1 MEQNLNEQH
10 NMYDDVFLETPIN
23 DIKEDVFGINPYAE
37 QLYFAIKKGARF
49 IAVDG
54 KHGSGKSSL
63 INMTKNLIKN
73 TEKRRKFVKQKDFF
87 VNINFLNINE
97 TSPYTI
103 KKILEKEKEE
113 YTEPKQI
120 ENDESSKKMSLDRI
134 KEKNENCILTD
145 EINIVDKYHRYFV
158 NQVANDLYK
167 NPYSVERLFYNNFI
181 TYSTS
186 GLKSHQK
193 YKIII
198 DKLLLVLI
206 SFVSLY
212 LLYSGLFKSFVQFN
226 GLYDFATKI
235 IPYVLFLILVLII
248 LYGYGFYKP
257 TKTELSPMLEIDKC
271 RNNLCKVLFNLIPK
285 GSNVY
290 FIIDDLDR
298 IEEKLQLPII
308 SLLYN
313 EYYPLDQVINNIN
326 LKFIFMIDINKLN
339 ASDNTIN
346 ANKLFDYII
355 NVSNNQTVILRSYI
369 ERMIQNNKTLTEI
382 FSELK
387 STDYIIGL
395 IVNYYSKIRDIKHL
409 LNRMI
414 MKYAYLR
421 SQKYENINRE
431 QLLIISVLA
440 GLEDIDKLNEILDI
454 IVNQPSHQI
463 LDNGS
468 VSYKIINE
476 AFGKKLIDNNYY
488 IYLYNFIDVN
498 DLLNPNEQFIYNI
511 ANKVYY
517 SKEDD
522 WIKAYKIMDYED
534 ISFSK
539 LYNQI
544 YKYLSNDGKLLML
557 GNSKFC
563 HYVNVTYSLQD
574 IVVKDIYKNRF
585 IHLSFS
591 NIYNED
597 ESLFFFEGEKE
608 TLDNYYHEYIEKV
621 EGEDLEEKEKLISE
635 LKKFITSMKWNIKY
649 FNLSEILDSISI
661 EKDLFDLLYNQKIN
675 EVSVVFEMILK
686 GNLKWTSIKD
696 FINDNIIN
704 DILNIKEAEFRIN
717 IEENILNEGF
727 SFKIMLDIICR
738 EREKF
743 SNINLYLKNLNIM
756 ENKIIGLE
764 ELFEIIK
771 KYDYNELLDK
781 HIIYH
786 LDANSKKVVN
796 FFKKYELKL
805 SKKILDKL
813 NSISVVYSYNK
824 FYNDLFLKEKYY
836 KLYIYSKAMEL
847 HSFTVEK
854 KLIKKKGYLDGI
866 IEIYICMDISFR
878 NYEFTDDYRKVIL
891 ENLVLNNII
900 FSENDFWKIL
910 ILIPEINNYSIAI
923 KFFNRI
929 KELDLLSLFC
939 KYCLHECRNLKF
951 LEMLSIYVSEF
962 GDKVDKSIVTRTKN
976 KLKKELV

>member
-120 ENDESSKKMSLDRI
+120 ENDEFSKKMSLDRI

-257 TKTELSPMLEIDKC
+257 TKTELSPMLDIDKC
-271 RNNLCKVLFNLIPK
+271 RNNLCKVLFNVIPK

-387 STDYIIGL
+387 SKDYIIGL

-414 MKYAYLR
+414 MKYAYLK

-468 VSYKIINE
+468 ASDKIINE

-522 WIKAYKIMDYED
+522 CGFMS
-534 ISFSK
+534 SF
-539 LYNQI
+539 
-544 YKYLSNDGKLLML
+544 
-557 GNSKFC
+557 
-563 HYVNVTYSLQD
+563 
-574 IVVKDIYKNRF
+574 
-585 IHLSFS
+585 
-591 NIYNED
+591 
-597 ESLFFFEGEKE
+597 
-608 TLDNYYHEYIEKV
+608 
-621 EGEDLEEKEKLISE
+621 
-635 LKKFITSMKWNIKY
+635 
-649 FNLSEILDSISI
+649 
-661 EKDLFDLLYNQKIN
+661 
-675 EVSVVFEMILK
+675 
-686 GNLKWTSIKD
+686 
-696 FINDNIIN
+696 
-704 DILNIKEAEFRIN
+704 
-717 IEENILNEGF
+717 
-727 SFKIMLDIICR
+727 
-738 EREKF
+738 
-743 SNINLYLKNLNIM
+743 
-756 ENKIIGLE
+756 
-764 ELFEIIK
+764 
-771 KYDYNELLDK
+771 
-781 HIIYH
+781 
-786 LDANSKKVVN
+786 
-796 FFKKYELKL
+796 
-805 SKKILDKL
+805 
-813 NSISVVYSYNK
+813 
-824 FYNDLFLKEKYY
+824 
-836 KLYIYSKAMEL
+836 
-847 HSFTVEK
+847 
-854 KLIKKKGYLDGI
+854 
-866 IEIYICMDISFR
+866 
-878 NYEFTDDYRKVIL
+878 
-891 ENLVLNNII
+891 
-900 FSENDFWKIL
+900 
-910 ILIPEINNYSIAI
+910 
-923 KFFNRI
+923 
-929 KELDLLSLFC
+929 
-939 KYCLHECRNLKF
+939 
-951 LEMLSIYVSEF
+951 
-962 GDKVDKSIVTRTKN
+962 
-976 KLKKELV
+976 